1 MLTQQYCRLH
11 ESSDADEPAAKT
23 IPIKG
28 GTVKKKWLVL
38 PSLLILASIGVFAS
52 MPVWRPIWEEQRP
65 RPKVVVDDAM
75 RAQAIDTLVAGL
87 NQYYVFPEKAKQIET
102 LLRQRQKDGA
112 YEGIGDGNRLAAK
125 LQADLA
131 SVAHDLHMRVAFSP
145 ERLPPQ
151 PPPFSM
157 ARLKAQQAPHEDS
170 NFAMRWIDRI
180 GRSMARF
187 GVEKADHLS
196 PKIGYLAISG
206 FPPPHLT
213 AEKYAAAMNK
223 LADTD
228 ALIIDVRDNG
238 GGTPLSVALLISY
251 FVDQPTRLNDIW
263 ERASGETTQFWTA
276 DKLDGKR
283 YGGNKPVVI
292 LAGPGTASAGEDFTY
307 TMQALKRATV
317 VGEPTWGGAHP
328 TMPWRLG
335 DHFFAA
341 IPSARSI
348 SPITHTNWE
357 GTGVIPD
364 VAAPPAKALAV
375 AKELLQR
382 RPGTAVALVAAE

>member
-1 MLTQQYCRLH
+1 M
-11 ESSDADEPAAKT
+11 
-23 IPIKG
+23 
-28 GTVKKKWLVL
+28 KKKWIVIPTLVL
-38 PSLLILASIGVFAS
+38 LASVGVLAT
-52 MPVWRPIWEEQRP
+52 MPAWRPLWEQQRP
-65 RPKVVVDDAM
+65 HPKVVVDQAM
-75 RAQAIDTLVAGL
+75 RAQTIDALVAGL
-87 NQYYVFPEKAKQIET
+87 NQYYVFPDKAKQIET
-102 LLRQRQKDGA
+102 LMRQRRQDGVYDGIKDG
-112 YEGIGDGNRLAAK
+112 EKLAAQ
-125 LQADLA
+125 LDADLA
-131 SVAHDLHMRVAFSP
+131 SVAHDLHMKVVFSP
-145 ERLPPQ
+145 ERLSPQ
-151 PPPFSM
+151 PPLLSM
-157 ARLKAQQAPHEDS
+157 ARRAALNAPPEDG

-180 GRSMARF
+180 GRSIRTF
-187 GVEKADHLS
+187 GVEKADHLT
-196 PKIGYLAISG
+196 PKIGYLEISG
-206 FPPPHLT
+206 FPPPNLT

-238 GGTPLSVALLISY
+238 GGTPQSVALLISY

-283 YGGNKPVVI
+283 YGGKKPVVI

-317 VGEPTWGGAHP
+317 VGGPTWGGAHP

-335 DHFFAA
+335 DHFYAR

-348 SPITHTNWE
+348 SPITHANWE

-364 VAAPPAKALAV
+364 VATPPAGALAV
-375 AKELLQR
+375 AKQLLQHR
-382 RPGTAVALVAAE
+382 TGAAVALGTAE

>member
-1 MLTQQYCRLH
+1 M
-11 ESSDADEPAAKT
+11 
-23 IPIKG
+23 
-28 GTVKKKWLVL
+28 KKKWIVI
-38 PSLLILASIGVFAS
+38 PSLLLLASIGVFAT
-52 MPVWRPIWEEQRP
+52 MPVWRPVWEQYRP
-65 RPKVVVDDAM
+65 RPKVVVDEAM
-75 RAQAIDTLVAGL
+75 RAQAIDKLVAGL
-87 NQYYVFPEKAKQIET
+87 NQYYVFPDKAKQIET
-102 LLRQRQKDGA
+102 VLRQHQRDGA
-112 YEGIGDGNRLAAK
+112 YDGISNGEKLAA
-125 LQADLA
+125 LLEADLA
-131 SVAHDLHMRVAFSP
+131 SVAHDLHMRVRFSP

-151 PPPFSM
+151 PPLPSL
-157 ARLKAQQAPHEDS
+157 ARLAAQEPPREDS
-170 NFAMRWIDRI
+170 NFAKRWIDRI
-180 GRSMARF
+180 GRSMATF
-187 GVEKADHLS
+187 GVEKVDHLS
-196 PKIGYLAISG
+196 PKIGYLKISG

-238 GGTPLSVALLISY
+238 GGTPTSVALLVSY
-251 FVDQPTRLNDIW
+251 FVDQRTHLNDIW
-263 ERASGETTQFWTA
+263 ERASGETVQFWTE

-283 YGGNKPVVI
+283 YGGKKPVVI

-317 VGEPTWGGAHP
+317 VGERTWGGAHP

-335 DHFFAA
+335 DHFYAA

-364 VAAPPAKALAV
+364 VAAPPAEALAV
-375 AKELLQR
+375 AKELLR
-382 RPGTAVALVAAE
+382 RRYGATLAQVAAE